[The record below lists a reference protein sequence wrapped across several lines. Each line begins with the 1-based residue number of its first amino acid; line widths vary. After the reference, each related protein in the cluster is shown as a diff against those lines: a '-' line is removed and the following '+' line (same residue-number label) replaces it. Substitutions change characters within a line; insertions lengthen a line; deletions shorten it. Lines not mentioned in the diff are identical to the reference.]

1 MDLVLFVAILE
12 ESTASNESLLPSYR
26 EDGVEER
33 MREGE
38 REDDEE
44 KYEKRE
50 LPQVLR
56 TGKRIKMNECRA
68 AANTP

>member
-1 MDLVLFVAILE
+1 
-12 ESTASNESLLPSYR
+12 
-26 EDGVEER
+26 
-33 MREGE
+33 MREEE

-68 AANTP
+68 AANTLRKGKGKGKKLMNT